1 MLRVDLLVEW
11 KFHLCSAWAGAGSVT
26 ARGCSGAC
34 VRRRLVRHLAAGMVV
49 IGTARRGSPGTAWEA
64 RGAFSFLAYLEI
76 IKNIKNYW
84 FITVIMQNIH
94 LCLLPVYQPISSLG
108 WQGPKPAS
116 KPLSDWL
123 LNLSQP
129 WICLSSCMWLLVE
142 TVIEC
147 GTETGT
153 KLECTN
159 LALNLSQSVTICHKL
174 AQKWHIRGSSLAVE
188 SPQTGTAWDRF
199 DRSPNLSKVAHFD
212 TVKIRWHPARAMGR
226 ALKINGKNSKKK
238 YI

>member
-159 LALNLSQSVTICHKL
+159 LALNLSQSVTIWHNLAQTGTNWHKNGTSGVAHWLLNLLKL
-174 AQKWHIRGSSLAVE
+174 ALPETDLTDPPICPKWHILIQWRLDGTQRTQWVE
-188 SPQTGTAWDRF
+188 
-199 DRSPNLSKVAHFD
+199 H
-212 TVKIRWHPARAMGR
+212 
-226 ALKINGKNSKKK
+226 
-238 YI
+238 

>member
-1 MLRVDLLVEW
+1 MLRVDLLVDW

-94 LCLLPVYQPISSLG
+94 LCLLPVYQPISR
-108 WQGPKPAS
+108 PKPAS

-142 TVIEC
+142 TVETVIEC
-147 GTETGT
+147 DTETGT

-159 LALNLSQSVTICHKL
+159 LALNLSQSVTIWHWICHNLSQSVTNWHKL

-188 SPQTGTAWDRF
+188 SPQTGTAWDKF

-212 TVKIRWHPARAMGR
+212 TVKIR
-226 ALKINGKNSKKK
+226 N
-238 YI
+238 